1 MSKLH
6 EEKIKQAITY
16 LNEYDLDSWLIF
28 SSEGSDAAVNLMTGL
43 KTVGNT
49 FFIFTREGKKYAVAS
64 IIDAQE
70 SENSGLFDEVFK
82 YSNNADEVLNALM
95 MRLNPRHIALN
106 FSQSDHLCDG
116 LTRGKYLWLSEKLD
130 KSLVSRFVSSEK
142 VLKKIRSIKTK
153 SEVEKIV
160 KAIEITTDIY
170 ESIFNKL
177 KAGMTEIQVAEMF
190 VAEMKSRGVT
200 NGITNKLTYPMVLK
214 EKIAHREPSD
224 AVIQKGDFLIMDFS
238 VNYEGYVS
246 DIARTA
252 YFLKENET
260 EAPESMRMRFDAVYD
275 AITLVKES
283 IRPGMQGYQLDD
295 LARKHLLDKGMPEI
309 SHATGHQIGRLVH
322 DGGALLGPRWPRY
335 GSAPHETIEENMV
348 FTIEPTIL
356 YSNGEYSILT
366 EENIV
371 VKEKGGE
378 FLSKRQEK
386 IVLIK

>member
-1 MSKLH
+1 ML
-6 EEKIKQAITY
+6 
-16 LNEYDLDSWLIF
+16 
-28 SSEGSDAAVNLMTGL
+28 
-43 KTVGNT
+43 
-49 FFIFTREGKKYAVAS
+49 
-64 IIDAQE
+64 
-70 SENSGLFDEVFK
+70 
-82 YSNNADEVLNALM
+82 
-95 MRLNPRHIALN
+95 RLNPRQIALN
-106 FSQSDHLCDG
+106 YSQSDHLCDG

-130 KSLVSRFVSSEK
+130 KSLASRFTSSEK
-142 VLKKIRSIKTK
+142 VLKKIRSIKTE
-153 SEVEKIV
+153 SEIDRIK
-160 KAIEITTDIY
+160 KAIDLTTDIY
-170 ESIFNKL
+170 DVVFKKL
-177 KAGMTEIQVAEMF
+177 KAGMTEIQVAELF
-190 VAEMKSRGVT
+190 VVEMKYRGVT

-224 AVIQKGDFLIMDFS
+224 AIIQKGDFLIMDFS

-252 YFLKENET
+252 YFLRENET
-260 EAPESMRMRFDAVYD
+260 EAPESMRKRFDAVYD

-283 IRPGMQGYQLDD
+283 IRPGMHGYQLDN
-295 LARKHLLDKGMPEI
+295 LARKHLLDNGIPEI

-356 YSNGEYSILT
+356 YSNGDYSILT

-378 FLSKRQEK
+378 FLSKRQEN
-386 IVLIK
+386 IILIK

>member
-106 FSQSDHLCDG
+106 YSQSDHLCDG

-142 VLKKIRSIKTK
+142 VLKKSEASRQNQKWKRLSRPLK
-153 SEVEKIV
+153 SQLIFM
-160 KAIEITTDIY
+160 KA
-170 ESIFNKL
+170 
-177 KAGMTEIQVAEMF
+177 
-190 VAEMKSRGVT
+190 
-200 NGITNKLTYPMVLK
+200 
-214 EKIAHREPSD
+214 
-224 AVIQKGDFLIMDFS
+224 
-238 VNYEGYVS
+238 
-246 DIARTA
+246 
-252 YFLKENET
+252 
-260 EAPESMRMRFDAVYD
+260 
-275 AITLVKES
+275 
-283 IRPGMQGYQLDD
+283 
-295 LARKHLLDKGMPEI
+295 
-309 SHATGHQIGRLVH
+309 
-322 DGGALLGPRWPRY
+322 
-335 GSAPHETIEENMV
+335 
-348 FTIEPTIL
+348 
-356 YSNGEYSILT
+356 YSI
-366 EENIV
+366 N
-371 VKEKGGE
+371 
-378 FLSKRQEK
+378 
-386 IVLIK
+386 

>member
-6 EEKIKQAITY
+6 EEKIAQAITY
-16 LNEYDLDSWLIF
+16 LNEYDVDSWLIF
-28 SSEGSDAAVNLMTGL
+28 SSEGSDSAVNLVTGL

-49 FFIFTREGKKYAVAS
+49 FFIITKEGKKYSIAS

-70 SENSGLFDEVFK
+70 SENSGLFDEVLK
-82 YSNNADEVLNALM
+82 YSNNAHEVLNQLM
-95 MRLNPRHIALN
+95 LKLNPRQIALN
-106 FSQSDHLCDG
+106 YSQSDHLCDG
-116 LTRGKYLWLSEKLD
+116 LTRGKYLWLSENLD
-130 KSLVSRFVSSEK
+130 ESLVTRFTSSER

-153 SEVEKIV
+153 SEIDRIK
-160 KAIEITTDIY
+160 KAIDITTDIY
-170 ESIFNKL
+170 DDVFKRL

-190 VAEMKSRGVT
+190 VEEMRSRGVT

-214 EKIAHREPSD
+214 ERIAHRDPGD
-224 AVIQKGDFLIMDFS
+224 AVIQKGDFVIIDFS

-252 YFLKENET
+252 YFLKDDET
-260 EAPESMRMRFDAVYD
+260 EAPETMRRRFNTVYE
-275 AITLVKES
+275 AITLVKEN

-295 LARKHLLDKGMPEI
+295 LARKHLLNNNMPEI

-322 DGGALLGPRWPRY
+322 DGGALLGPKWPRY
-335 GSAPHETIEENMV
+335 GSAPCETIEENMV

-356 YSNGEYSILT
+356 YSNGDYSILT

-371 VKEKGGE
+371 VKQKGGE
-378 FLSKRQEK
+378 FLSKRQES

>member
-6 EEKIKQAITY
+6 EEKIAQAITY

-28 SSEGSDAAVNLMTGL
+28 SSEGSDSAVNLVTGL

-49 FFIFTREGKKYAVAS
+49 FFIITKEGHKYAIAS

-70 SENSGLFDEVFK
+70 SENSGLFDEVIR
-82 YSNNADEVLNALM
+82 YSNNVHEVLNQLM
-95 MRLNPRHIALN
+95 MRLNPRHIALDY
-106 FSQSDHLCDG
+106 SQSDHLCDG
-116 LTRGKYLWLSEKLD
+116 LTRGKYLWLSENLD
-130 KSLVSRFVSSEK
+130 ESLVNRFTSSEK
-142 VLKKIRSIKTK
+142 VLKKIRSIKTE
-153 SEVEKIV
+153 SEIDRIK
-160 KAIEITTDIY
+160 KAIDLTTDIY
-170 ESIFNKL
+170 DDVFKRL
-177 KAGMTEIQVAEMF
+177 KAGMTETQVAEMF
-190 VAEMKSRGVT
+190 VDEMRSRGVT

-214 EKIAHREPSD
+214 ERIAHREPGD
-224 AVIQKGDFLIMDFS
+224 AVIQKGDFLIIDFS

-252 YFLKENET
+252 YFLKAGEV
-260 EAPESMRMRFDAVYD
+260 EAPEAMRRRFNSVYE
-275 AITLVKES
+275 AITLVKEN

-295 LARKHLLDKGMPEI
+295 LARKHLLDNDMPEI

-335 GSAPHETIEENMV
+335 GSAPYETIEENMV

-356 YSNGEYSILT
+356 YSNGDYSILT

-378 FLSKRQEK
+378 FLSKRQEN